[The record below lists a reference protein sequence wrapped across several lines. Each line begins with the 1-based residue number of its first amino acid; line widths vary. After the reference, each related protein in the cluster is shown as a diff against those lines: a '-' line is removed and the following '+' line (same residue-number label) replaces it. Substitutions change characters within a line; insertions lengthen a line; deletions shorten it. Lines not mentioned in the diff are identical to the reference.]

1 MSNLIRDFVADIE
14 IRSDGTGR
22 TVHGILV
29 PYNTLARVSDGG
41 PAYEEMF
48 APARSPATSRPATA
62 TTAA

>member
-29 PYNTLARVSDGG
+29 PYNTWRGCPTAARRTRRCS
-41 PAYEEMF
+41 P
-48 APARSPATSRPATA
+48 PARSPATSRPATA